1 GGEHEHED
9 PPGGPVYVP
18 LGGADAGA
26 SDAGVDAGVP
36 PVPPVLDPAA
46 IPKFAHE
53 LVVPPVLVPTRAR
66 SSAGAA
72 DGSALLEYALSGRQT
87 RVQMLPPPLPQ
98 TTVLAYGGNVQHRGS
113 DRVEFEYVVPGPTI
127 EAVRDVPHAL
137 RVENAIDTPHFLAVD
152 PTLHWANPNHM
163 AAPVSPFLPFPPG
176 YPAAQFPVAHVTH
189 THGLMV
195 E

>member
-1 GGEHEHED
+1 GGTVSAAQQEHDPPPGGEHEHED

-66 SSAGAA
+66 SRAGAA
-72 DGSALLEYALSGRQT
+72 DGSALLEYALSVRQT

-98 TTVLAYGGNVQHRGS
+98 TTVLDYGGNVQLRGS
-113 DRVEFEYVVPGPTI
+113 D
-127 EAVRDVPHAL
+127 
-137 RVENAIDTPHFLAVD
+137 
-152 PTLHWANPNHM
+152 
-163 AAPVSPFLPFPPG
+163 
-176 YPAAQFPVAHVTH
+176 
-189 THGLMV
+189 
-195 E
+195 